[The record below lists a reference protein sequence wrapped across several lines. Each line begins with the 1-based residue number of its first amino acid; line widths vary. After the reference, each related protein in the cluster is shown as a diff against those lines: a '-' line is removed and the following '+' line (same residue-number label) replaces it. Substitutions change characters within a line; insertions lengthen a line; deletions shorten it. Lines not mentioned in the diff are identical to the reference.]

1 MAPPDQTTQAVC
13 HKCQSAMIFV
23 TAMPHPTARQMRR
36 TTFVCYTCRQT
47 RSYMLSLLMADAY
60 AAASSR
66 DLEVIPDN
74 TPDQ

>member
-1 MAPPDQTTQAVC
+1 
-13 HKCQSAMIFV
+13 MIYV

-60 AAASSR
+60 AAASPP
-66 DLEVIPDN
+66 DLKVHSDD
-74 TPDQ
+74 TPRH

>member
-1 MAPPDQTTQAVC
+1 MAADQATQAIC
-13 HKCQSAMIFV
+13 HKCRSAMIYV

-60 AAASSR
+60 AAASPS
-66 DLEVIPDN
+66 DLKV
-74 TPDQ
+74 TPDDTPGQ